1 MMKANGFKTLPFA
14 AVLGLALGALLVA
27 PAATA
32 QAQPAKPRIAVL
44 EFERI
49 EVGEAEGAAVTNQL
63 RSELVN
69 LRVFTV
75 LDRGQTEAVL
85 QELAFQQA
93 GVTDPGRAA
102 RIGKLLNV
110 QYIVTGR
117 LTALADAYQVHAQM
131 IRVETAEIERSESIV
146 YRGEIV
152 GLLSERMPILARRLA
167 GVEGPADAP
176 GVTPKPELKAGKS
189 AWPLLLGGVAIL
201 AAVGLQRSAVST
213 DDEAEEKAEAARL
226 QNDPALF
233 REAEELQSDAQT
245 QEVAAIVLGGI
256 GAALVLYY
264 LFSGDEEPGLAYSG
278 RPLREP
284 FPVAFAITPNSVA
297 ARYTLRW

>member
-1 MMKANGFKTLPFA
+1 MSYRVWTEFSWAILTLAWPLIA
-14 AVLGLALGALLVA
+14 AGLPA
-27 PAATA
+27 PA

-75 LDRGQTEAVL
+75 LERSQTEAVL
-85 QELAFQQA
+85 EELAFQQV

-102 RIGKLLNV
+102 RIGRLLNV

-146 YRGEIV
+146 YRGDIV
-152 GLLSERMPILARRLA
+152 ALLSERMPALARRLA
-167 GVEGPADAP
+167 GVEGTQP
-176 GVTPKPELKAGKS
+176 GERGVAAEPEYQAGKS
-189 AWPLLLGGVAIL
+189 AWPLWVGGVAIL

-226 QNDPALF
+226 RNDPALF
-233 REAEELQSDAQT
+233 REAEELQSDAET
-245 QEVAAIVLGGI
+245 QEAAAIVLGGI

-264 LFSGDEEPGLAYSG
+264 LFSGDEEPGLAFSG
-278 RPLREP
+278 RPLRKP
-284 FPVAFAITPNSVA
+284 FPVAVAITPNSVA
-297 ARYTLRW
+297 ARYSLRW